1 MGMRL
6 ANKIAIITGGTGNLG
21 SAQVQTFASEG
32 AAVVIADID
41 SVKGKQIERDTQ
53 KKFGNAIFTY
63 LDVTNESSW
72 IELVNKTVKI
82 FGLPT
87 ILVQNAGIYRSGTI
101 LETDGAKWDS
111 IMSVNAKGVFLGTKT
126 VLPKM
131 ISAGGGSIVN
141 ISSTAGIIGS
151 KISTAYNPSKAAVRV
166 FTKSTALQHAKD
178 NVRANSIHP
187 GPVESDMLT
196 EVYPEIN
203 LKRQR
208 GLEIPLGRFARPID
222 VCNAALFL
230 ASNESS
236 YMTGSELVIDGG
248 LTAQ

>member
-1 MGMRL
+1 MRL

-87 ILVQNAGIYRSGTI
+87 ILVQNAGIYRSGKI

-111 IMSVNAKGVFLGTKT
+111 IMSVNAKGVFLGTKI

>member
-1 MGMRL
+1 MRL

-53 KKFGNAIFTY
+53 KKFGNSMFIY

-87 ILVQNAGIYRSGTI
+87 ILVQNAGIYRSGKI

-111 IMSVNAKGVFLGTKT
+111 IMSVNAKGVFLGTKI

-178 NVRANSIHP
+178 NIRANSIHP
-187 GPVESDMLT
+187 GPVESDMLNK
-196 EVYPEIN
+196 VYPKMN
-203 LKRQR
+203 LQKQR
-208 GLEIPLGRFARPID
+208 GMEIPLGRFASAID

>member
-1 MGMRL
+1 MRL
-6 ANKIAIITGGTGNLG
+6 ANKVAIITGGTGNLG

-111 IMSVNAKGVFLGTKT
+111 IMSVNAKGVFLGTKI

-151 KISTAYNPSKAAVRV
+151 KISTAYTPSKAAVRV

-187 GPVESDMLT
+187 GPVESEMLSQ
-196 EVYPEIN
+196 VYPDMK
-203 LKRQR
+203 LKRKR
-208 GLEIPLGRFARPID
+208 GNEIPLGRFARPVD

-230 ASNESS
+230 ASDESS

>member
-1 MGMRL
+1 MRL

-32 AAVVIADID
+32 ASVVIADID

-111 IMSVNAKGVFLGTKT
+111 IMSVNAKGVFLGTKI

>member
-111 IMSVNAKGVFLGTKT
+111 IMSVNAKGVFLGTKI

>member
-1 MGMRL
+1 MRL
-6 ANKIAIITGGTGNLG
+6 ANKVAIITGGTGNLG

-111 IMSVNAKGVFLGTKT
+111 IMSVNAKGVFLGTKI

>member
-1 MGMRL
+1 MRL
-6 ANKIAIITGGTGNLG
+6 ANKVAIITGGTGNLG

-32 AAVVIADID
+32 ASVVIADID

-111 IMSVNAKGVFLGTKT
+111 IMSVNAKGVFLGTKI

>member
-1 MGMRL
+1 MRL
-6 ANKIAIITGGTGNLG
+6 ANKVAIITGGTGNLG

-32 AAVVIADID
+32 ASVVIADID

-111 IMSVNAKGVFLGTKT
+111 IMSVNAKGVFLGTKI

-248 LTAQ
+248 YLAR

>member
-1 MGMRL
+1 MRL

-111 IMSVNAKGVFLGTKT
+111 IMSVNAKGVFLGTKI

>member
-1 MGMRL
+1 MRL

-111 IMSVNAKGVFLGTKT
+111 IMSVNAKGVFLGTKI

-141 ISSTAGIIGS
+141 ISSTAGIIGI

>member
-1 MGMRL
+1 M
-6 ANKIAIITGGTGNLG
+6 
-21 SAQVQTFASEG
+21 
-32 AAVVIADID
+32 
-41 SVKGKQIERDTQ
+41 
-53 KKFGNAIFTY
+53 
-63 LDVTNESSW
+63 
-72 IELVNKTVKI
+72 
-82 FGLPT
+82 
-87 ILVQNAGIYRSGTI
+87 
-101 LETDGAKWDS
+101 ETDGAKWDS
-111 IMSVNAKGVFLGTKT
+111 IMSVNAKGVFLGTKI

-166 FTKSTALQHAKD
+166 FTKSTSLQHAKD

-203 LKRQR
+203 LKRER